1 MQERVVRISRSKF
14 YGVVAVV
21 ALPLLAGAS
30 FTVVGGLRFFNS
42 WIIPAWFLGSVGA
55 ILFGALRYVVTSDE
69 IKKRKGTNLMVW
81 GILVGILT
89 LVIWGGINISSS
101 SMGFKAMPMQDIPYG
116 PRPRSSVL
124 PSSPPYRPDTR
135 GEVSDITDTREFL
148 KINFSA
154 TLFTR
159 KISEVSKRV
168 EDAVRLVDGRIDS
181 LDVSE
186 RSAYIR
192 FVIPKS
198 DLSEF
203 RDQLETLVHAKLYIE
218 NISSQN
224 LLEEKQ
230 NIEERTDT
238 AEMSLAE
245 LEADKKSLDTTHRG
259 KAADYQAQL
268 VKWQNQLDGVRSAK
282 GGLNMAAEGAT
293 STRTQLE
300 SEEETLIARIRQIQ
314 NEQASELQ
322 SYTTQNKTL
331 TTRIEGA
338 GGVVT
343 ELAEE
348 DEDFMNDVET
358 VNGYIVVSWI
368 SWWSMGERFSP
379 TPMLLNAFVAFLLAL
394 WLLRLA
400 RILPKIELV

>member
-1 MQERVVRISRSKF
+1 MQQRVIRISRSKF
-14 YGVVAVV
+14 YGVCAIV
-21 ALPLLAGAS
+21 ALPLLVVVS
-30 FTVVGGLRFFNS
+30 FAVPGGLRFFNS
-42 WIIPAWFLGSVGA
+42 WIIPVWFLGSVGA
-55 ILFGALRYVVTSDE
+55 LIFGALRYVVTSDE
-69 IKKRKGTNLMVW
+69 LKKRKGTNLMVW
-81 GILVGILT
+81 GILIGILS
-89 LVIWGGINISSS
+89 VVVWGVVNVQSSGLGFKSSELRDIPFGPSPQSSS
-101 SMGFKAMPMQDIPYG
+101 RMPA
-116 PRPRSSVL
+116 
-124 PSSPPYRPDTR
+124 PPFR
-135 GEVSDITDTREFL
+135 EQASDITDTREFL

-159 KISEVSKRV
+159 KVSEVSKRV

-181 LDVSE
+181 LEVNE
-186 RSAYIR
+186 RSAFIR

-203 RDQLETLVHAKLYIE
+203 RDQLETLVHAKLYVE

-224 LLEEKQ
+224 LLTEKQ
-230 NIEERTDT
+230 NIEGRTDM

-245 LEADKKSLDTTHRG
+245 LEADKKSLDASHRG

-358 VNGYIVVSWI
+358 VNGYVQVRWI
-368 SWWSMGERFSP
+368 SLWGMGERFSP
-379 TPMLLNAFVAFLLAL
+379 TPMVLNAFVAFLLFF
-394 WLLRLA
+394 WLLQRVK
-400 RILPKIELV
+400 ILPKIELV